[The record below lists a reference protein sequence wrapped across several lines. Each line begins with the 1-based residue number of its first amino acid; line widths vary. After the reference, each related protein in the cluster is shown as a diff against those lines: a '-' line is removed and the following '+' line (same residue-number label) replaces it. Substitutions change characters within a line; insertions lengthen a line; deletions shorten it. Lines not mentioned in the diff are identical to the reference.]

1 MNSNNSTNPNNSTS
15 PPGKLD
21 PATQRKADRA
31 LIILYIVMFLFITVP
46 FVVYFLVK
54 K

>member
-1 MNSNNSTNPNNSTS
+1 MNPSPDS
-15 PPGKLD
+15 PPGKPD
-21 PATQRKADRA
+21 PETQRKATRA
-31 LIILYIVMFLFITVP
+31 LVILYVVMFLFITVP

>member
-1 MNSNNSTNPNNSTS
+1 MN
-15 PPGKLD
+15 PPDKID
-21 PATQRKADRA
+21 PETQRKANRA
-31 LIILYIVMFLFITVP
+31 LIILYVVMFLFITVP